1 MTGLASLL
9 VDAAKRFPDKSALEH
24 KGKVQSFSVLW
35 ALAQNA
41 AAGLLL
47 RGLKRGDRVAI
58 WLPKQPEMVA
68 GVFAAALIGAVFIPI
83 NPGLKPAQVAHILA
97 DSGAAILITSQ
108 ARQQALETEK
118 MAGPQII
125 TIEQD
130 WPGLMET
137 KSVAVGETAANDLA
151 AILYTS
157 GSTGKPKGVMLS
169 HANLLLGADS
179 VATYL
184 QMTEADRILCVL
196 PFSFD
201 AGLNQLLSAVKVGAT
216 VVLLDHLFAK
226 DVVQALEKYAITGL
240 GAVPP
245 LWIQLADLEL
255 GTAATTLR
263 FISNTGGRMPGHV
276 LQKLRRKL
284 PDTKIY
290 LMYGLTEA
298 FRSAYLDPALVDAH
312 PDSVGKAIPHAEI
325 RVVRADGSETSAG
338 EPGELVHAGP
348 LVALGY
354 WQDTAKTA
362 ERYKPAPD
370 CFSAALRGS
379 PAVYSGDTFIRDG
392 NGLHFF
398 VGRDDDMIKTSGY
411 RVSPTEIEEAVYATG
426 DALEAVA
433 AGIAD
438 EALGAAIVVALVPA
452 SQGNDVTQTL
462 QTKLRSALPAY
473 MQPQHID
480 IWQSLPRS
488 PNGKLDRVEITR
500 AVRAKFGGARA

>member
-1 MTGLASLL
+1 MKTLESLL
-9 VDAAKRFPDKSALEH
+9 VDAANRFPDKSALEH
-24 KGKVQSFSVLW
+24 KRTVCSFSSLS
-35 ALAQNA
+35 AQA
-41 AAGLLL
+41 QGVAAGLSQ
-47 RGLKRGDRVAI
+47 RGVKRGDRVAI

-68 GVFAAALIGAVFIPI
+68 GVFSAAMIGAVFIPV
-83 NPGLKPAQVAHILA
+83 NPGLKPAQVAHILS
-97 DSGAAILITSQ
+97 DSGAAVLITSL
-108 ARQQALETEK
+108 ARQQALEAEK
-118 MAGPQII
+118 IAVPETVIV
-125 TIEQD
+125 ERD
-130 WPGLMET
+130 WQGLAET
-137 KSVAVGETAANDLA
+137 KSVAVVEVGAHDLA

-169 HANLLLGADS
+169 HTNLMLGADS

-201 AGLNQLLSAVKVGAT
+201 AGLNQVLSAFKVGAT

-226 DVVQALEKYAITGL
+226 DVVQALEKNAITGL

-255 GTAATTLR
+255 GAAATSLR

-284 PDTKIY
+284 PETKIF

-298 FRSAYLDPALVDAH
+298 FRSTYLDPALVDGH
-312 PDSVGKAIPHAEI
+312 PDSVGTAIPHAEI

-354 WQDTAKTA
+354 WQDEAKTA
-362 ERYKPAPD
+362 ERYKAAPD
-370 CFSAALRGS
+370 CFSAALRGT
-379 PAVYSGDTFIRDG
+379 PAVYSGDTFIRDA

-426 DALEAVA
+426 EALEAVA

-438 EALGAAIVVALVPA
+438 ETLGAAIVVALVPTTD
-452 SQGNDVTQTL
+452 GNDVTQAIK
-462 QTKLRSALPAY
+462 TKLRSALPAY
-473 MQPQHID
+473 MQPAHID

-488 PNGKLDRVEITR
+488 PNGKLDRVEIAR
-500 AVRAKFGGARA
+500 AMREKFGGARA